1 MGWKLMQWRLY
12 MTVSMTRLLQYLHR
26 KSTRKDMEFHVD
38 FFIEMAMG
46 DRELILD
53 RLENLKE
60 ELVYVWADAL
70 ILFIP
75 LLVLAQNQPLP

>member
-1 MGWKLMQWRLY
+1 
-12 MTVSMTRLLQYLHR
+12 
-26 KSTRKDMEFHVD
+26 MEFHVD

-60 ELVYVWADAL
+60 ELVYVRADAR
-70 ILFIP
+70 IPFIP
-75 LLVLAQNQPLP
+75 LLALPQY